1 MNNYCKVAECRYK
14 NTHTTKVHICGK
26 CYQKGHGQLECS
38 NQYLKR
44 LLVDFYEDVIDVE
57 NRCDIPNCN
66 EKKYHM
72 TIAHK
77 CESCFK
83 FGHSLNECPLK
94 IIEIK
99 CPICRTLNNIP
110 RNQMKVKGI
119 DVDCSICFD
128 KKVEIYMNNCGHLC
142 ICYDCL
148 IQLSK

>member
-1 MNNYCKVAECRYK
+1 MNYNLVKTIHKFMDVWIEMLHP
-14 NTHTTKVHICGK
+14 N
-26 CYQKGHGQLECS
+26 LEFT
-38 NQYLKR
+38 
-44 LLVDFYEDVIDVE
+44 DFYEDVIDVE

-99 CPICRTLNNIP
+99 CPICR
-110 RNQMKVKGI
+110 KV
-119 DVDCSICFD
+119 F
-128 KKVEIYMNNCGHLC
+128 
-142 ICYDCL
+142 
-148 IQLSK
+148 